1 MERLIRF
8 ASKTRDDF
16 ARHLE
21 MHQGEDACFFLFR
34 KLEAADRQ
42 VIIVRRVLPISE
54 EYVIRRTEHDILFEG
69 AALVRAFREAD
80 KDRSF
85 LGFAHSHPSGAVGFS
100 DKDCAVDESILNT
113 IRNRMDEQ
121 PFYPSLI
128 WGDGEF
134 VNGRVWTL
142 HGAHRP
148 ITLATE
154 VGERIKYGLLP
165 RTALSASGDDL
176 FSRQAEVISGD
187 LQETLSKLRVCV
199 VGIGGTGSAVLAQI
213 TRLGVGEVVLID
225 PDHVERSNVNRVHGA
240 ALSDV
245 SREKS
250 AVAEDFVRSIGVGT
264 RVRAY
269 SANVADQEIAEIAA
283 TCDVIFAC
291 TDDELGRSIVSRI
304 AYACLAP
311 VFDMGVKI
319 TPGDGEKIRSIDAR
333 VTTLLPQ
340 EACLDCRQRI
350 TGQGV
355 RADSLRKY
363 APDQAE
369 ELERAGYLGI
379 REVAAPAVVTFT
391 TSIAAFAIN
400 EFLHRLMGLYGETRK
415 SSEIV
420 VRFKDLEVLR
430 NRKTKRD
437 ACYCA
442 TDLFRASGDTAP
454 FLGMMWQS

>member
-1 MERLIRF
+1 MERVLRLT
-8 ASKTRDDF
+8 SKTREDF

-21 MHQGEDACFFLFR
+21 LHEGEDACFFLFR

-42 VIIVRRVLPISE
+42 VIIVRRVVPISE
-54 EYVIRRTEHDILFEG
+54 EYVIRRTEHEILFEG

-80 KDRSF
+80 KDKSF
-85 LGFAHSHPSGAVGFS
+85 LGFAHSHPSGAFEFS
-100 DKDCAVDESILNT
+100 EKDRAVDESILRT
-113 IRNRMDEQ
+113 IQNRLDAQ
-121 PFYPSLI
+121 PFYPSLL
-128 WGDGEF
+128 WCDGTF

-142 HGAHRP
+142 HGVHRP
-148 ITLATE
+148 ITLAAE
-154 VGERIKYGLLP
+154 MGERITYRSLP
-165 RTALSASGDDL
+165 KTTLSASGDDL
-176 FSRQAEVISGD
+176 FSRQAKVISRE
-187 LQETLSKLRVCV
+187 LQDTLSKLRVCV

-213 TRLGVGEVVLID
+213 TRLGVGEVILID
-225 PDHVERSNVNRVHGA
+225 PDQVERSNVNRVHGA

-245 SREKS
+245 SRDKS
-250 AVAEDFVRSIGVGT
+250 AVAEDFVRSIGMGT
-264 RVRAY
+264 RVRAL
-269 SANVADQEIAEIAA
+269 SANVADQEVAKIAA
-283 TCDVIFAC
+283 SCDVVFAC
-291 TDDELGRSIVSRI
+291 TDDELGRSILSRV

-319 TPGDGEKIRSIDAR
+319 TPGDGEIRSIDAR
-333 VTTLLPQ
+333 VTTMLPQ

-350 TGQGV
+350 TGEGV

-369 ELERAGYLGI
+369 ELERAGYLGV
-379 REVAAPAVVTFT
+379 REAAAPAVVTFT

-415 SSEIV
+415 SSEII

-430 NRKTKRD
+430 NRKAKRD

-442 TDLFRASGDTAP
+442 SDPFRASGDATP